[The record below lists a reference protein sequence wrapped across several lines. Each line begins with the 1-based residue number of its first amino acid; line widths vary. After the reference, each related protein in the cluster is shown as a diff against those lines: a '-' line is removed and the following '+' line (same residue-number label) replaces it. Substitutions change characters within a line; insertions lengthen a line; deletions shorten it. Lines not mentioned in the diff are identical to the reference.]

1 MTEDFRERMG
11 LIDLC
16 KFDPVPETL
25 QYLQC
30 KNGRGTGDWLK
41 KNPPTTHA
49 SGTSDTNN
57 AALPV
62 DSPTLPATTFNPKL
76 ASIPPPLDLRGWSIE
91 FSDLADVL
99 RDIWFENDEVRMVNF
114 LNIQERFLNKIR
126 ECVYALHQEPLISEN
141 NYQRM
146 YVLPF
151 LEQFFRQVT
160 IEGNSFSVL
169 DARRMDMG
177 KELLYDGARR
187 TLVGFT
193 DMIFQTG
200 QNFFESVRGF
210 VELKR
215 AFDTLFQSVW
225 DRPRK
230 QVIAQLTMFR
240 SEKNKNLVLKACVTD
255 LFGCCVIVHPPLID
269 GHKAEYFIS
278 QRCSSSREVLLLLLL
293 MGSELTSAH
302 WDALIK
308 SHASYI
314 VCVDDADREAAS
326 TAACEVVDID
336 TEGAVASRTRSAC
349 INSKP
354 SSNDGSI
361 AQKGN
366 VKAAVANKE
375 NLMLSTGN
383 HTIEVGGTVFRS
395 DCFHHQKT
403 SVLVRLTEENLA
415 KYAK

>member
-1 MTEDFRERMG
+1 
-11 LIDLC
+11 
-16 KFDPVPETL
+16 
-25 QYLQC
+25 
-30 KNGRGTGDWLK
+30 
-41 KNPPTTHA
+41 
-49 SGTSDTNN
+49 
-57 AALPV
+57 
-62 DSPTLPATTFNPKL
+62 
-76 ASIPPPLDLRGWSIE
+76 
-91 FSDLADVL
+91 
-99 RDIWFENDEVRMVNF
+99 
-114 LNIQERFLNKIR
+114 
-126 ECVYALHQEPLISEN
+126 HQEPLISEN

-240 SEKNKNLVLKACVTD
+240 SEKNENLVLKACVTD

-314 VCVDDADREAAS
+314 
-326 TAACEVVDID
+326 
-336 TEGAVASRTRSAC
+336 
-349 INSKP
+349 
-354 SSNDGSI
+354 
-361 AQKGN
+361 
-366 VKAAVANKE
+366 
-375 NLMLSTGN
+375 
-383 HTIEVGGTVFRS
+383 
-395 DCFHHQKT
+395 
-403 SVLVRLTEENLA
+403 
-415 KYAK
+415 